1 MKKRII
7 AIVICFAI
15 FILSPCA
22 YADSL
27 TSDCQYFLRFLS
39 NAVNLYS
46 EYTIDTMLLYETDEV
61 RAYNM
66 DMISEEDEYNAQII
80 FNKTKDGKNVS
91 GYTVSFYIE
100 DYLYDNGERFEQITN
115 VILCTLKTFMDSEKT
130 TQAFSN
136 FRERLNNYFFE
147 ESHRSY
153 NYKQNGVTLTLDYLN
168 ENYMVLVTLD

>member
-1 MKKRII
+1 MSKLI
-7 AIVICFAI
+7 
-15 FILSPCA
+15 
-22 YADSL
+22 Y
-27 TSDCQYFLRFLS
+27 
-39 NAVNLYS
+39 
-46 EYTIDTMLLYETDEV
+46 
-61 RAYNM
+61 
-66 DMISEEDEYNAQII
+66 
-80 FNKTKDGKNVS
+80 KTKDGKNVS